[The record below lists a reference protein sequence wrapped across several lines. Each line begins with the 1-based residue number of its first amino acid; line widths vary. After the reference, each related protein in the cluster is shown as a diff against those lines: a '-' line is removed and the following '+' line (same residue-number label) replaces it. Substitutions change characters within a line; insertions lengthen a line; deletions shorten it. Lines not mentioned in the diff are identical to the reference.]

1 MVNESKLPETSREN
15 VHKAANHILDAIED
29 FGHRI
34 DSRQA
39 SQLAKDLV
47 NIRRQSNRMSLEV
60 YLHTLDMRW
69 PQKSLQLSI
78 TIERVQQACLDRHSI
93 QALEADPIPIDGLVF
108 TN

>member
-1 MVNESKLPETSREN
+1 MVNESKLPDTTRDN
-15 VHKAANHILDAIED
+15 VHKAANNVLDAIED
-29 FGHRI
+29 FGHKI
-34 DSRQA
+34 DSKPA

-47 NIRRQSNRMSLEV
+47 SIRRQSNRMALEV

-93 QALEADPIPIDGLVF
+93 QALESDPNPIDGLVF